1 MVSQIKSGMNGGK
14 DGGTNGCLKG
24 RSLGK
29 KIVIGAAIAVTV
41 APLLVGAGKAQAACI
56 LINGTPECTESRPRR
71 VAIAEFTSD
80 LGMTRPSKPSSNG
93 NGGRLTEDYQPPDVG
108 GPGQTK
114 GAGTRNEDEVDLSII
129 SYADP
134 GDAYTVLLQLKG

>member
-1 MVSQIKSGMNGGK
+1 MTRIKSGMNGGK
-14 DGGTNGCLKG
+14 DVGVNGCLKG
-24 RSLGK
+24 RSPGK
-29 KIVIGAAIAVTV
+29 AIVIGVAIAVTV
-41 APLLVGAGKAQAACI
+41 ASPLVIAGKAQAACI
-56 LINGTPECTESRPRR
+56 LINGAPECTESRPRR

-114 GAGTRNEDEVDLSII
+114 GAGTRNEDEVDLSTA
-129 SYADP
+129 SYVDP
-134 GDAYTVLLQLKG
+134 GNAYTALLKLKG

>member
-1 MVSQIKSGMNGGK
+1 MTRIKSGMNGGK
-14 DGGTNGCLKG
+14 DVGVNGRLKG
-24 RSLGK
+24 HPLGK
-29 KIVIGAAIAVTV
+29 TIVIGAAIAVTV
-41 APLLVGAGKAQAACI
+41 GPLLVSAGKAQAACI

-80 LGMTRPSKPSSNG
+80 LEMTRPGKGSSNNG
-93 NGGRLTEDYQPPDVG
+93 GGRLTEDYQPPDVG

-114 GAGTRNEDEVDLSII
+114 GAGTRLKI

-134 GDAYTVLLQLKG
+134 GNAYTALLNLKG